1 MDEEEALLL
10 VLSVLMCGFGLFAG
24 LGNAATMTFI
34 ATSPRLRKLTF
45 GKMLFNL
52 AVSGKFFTCHRTS
65 ESHTGLKLSI

>member
-1 MDEEEALLL
+1 MDEAEEALLL

-52 AVSGKFFTCHRTS
+52 AISGEFFAFTYH
-65 ESHTGLKLSI
+65 

>member
-34 ATSPRLRKLTF
+34 AASPKLRKQTF

-52 AVSGKFFTCHRTS
+52 AVSGKLFTYN
-65 ESHTGLKLSI
+65 